1 MAPLAIFTISLCCCC
16 CFFFFFFPHKV
27 ASATNCVESTC
38 TPAGERIRFPFW
50 LRNLQPSSC
59 GYQGFDLSCNNQ
71 TILTLPSSGD
81 FFVKTISYRDQIVR
95 LSDPDNCLPKRF
107 LDDDVSLQGTP
118 FLFAQDL
125 ETYTFLNCSASQ
137 ATESSAIP
145 CLSSDSYYVIVV
157 SSGWSTS
164 LSTANHASS
173 SSLCSVISTALVP
186 PSLVEG
192 YLSSS
197 LQLAWSVPDC
207 GSCEANGIICELEN
221 ATSSQTICP
230 HSKSGPSGLSSAAQ
244 NGIMLG
250 VGIPALFCVIGLSFY
265 FHNRMRAPDQLR
277 QPVSAD
283 VPNRQP
289 PVLAISG
296 LDGPTIESYPTTEL
310 GETWELPYPNDNTC
324 PICLAEYQAKET
336 LRAMPECNHYFH
348 ASCIDEW
355 LKMNATCPLCRN
367 PPEASKIINP
377 VIET

>member
-1 MAPLAIFTISLCCCC
+1 MAPLAIFTISLCCCF
-16 CFFFFFFPHKV
+16 FFFFFFPQKV

-38 TPAGERIRFPFW
+38 TPGGESVRFPFW

-81 FFVKTISYRDQIVR
+81 FFVKTISYRDQIVW

-107 LDDDVSLQGTP
+107 LDHDVSLQGTP
-118 FLFAQDL
+118 FHFAQDL
-125 ETYTFLNCSASQ
+125 EPYTFLNCSASQ
-137 ATESSAIP
+137 TTEPSAIP
-145 CLSSDSYYVIVV
+145 CLSSDSYYVMA
-157 SSGWSTS
+157 SSSWSTS

-173 SSLCSVISTALVP
+173 SFICSVISTALVP

-192 YLSSS
+192 YRSPS
-197 LQLAWSVPDC
+197 LPLAWSVPDC
-207 GSCEANGIICELEN
+207 GSCEANGIICELDN

-230 HSKSGPSGLSSAAQ
+230 HSKSGPSGPSGLSSAAKS
-244 NGIMLG
+244 GIMIG
-250 VGIPALFCVIGLSFY
+250 VGIPALFCVIGLFFY
-265 FHNRMRAPDQLR
+265 FQNKMRAPDQLR

-289 PVLAISG
+289 PG

-324 PICLAEYQAKET
+324 PICLAEYQGKET
-336 LRAMPECNHYFH
+336 LMAMPECNHYFH
-348 ASCIDEW
+348 ASCIDKW

-367 PPEASKIINP
+367 PPEASKIISH
-377 VIET
+377 VIQT